1 MLFCLIGTTIILGA
15 ITGFVDFSE
24 GAFFRGLG
32 GQIVQGM
39 LSIAC
44 LILVGAAFW
53 RFGWKIGLLDVL
65 LVIVA
70 SNVGLMLHGY
80 FRKKSA
86 HSSYP
91 PPRKRGE

>member
-1 MLFCLIGTTIILGA
+1 MLFCLIGTTFILGA

-24 GAFFRGLG
+24 GAFFRGLA

-53 RFGWKIGLLDVL
+53 RFGWKIGLLDL
-65 LVIVA
+65 LVVIIG
-70 SNVGLMLHGY
+70 SNVGLTLH
-80 FRKKSA
+80 RVRL
-86 HSSYP
+86 
-91 PPRKRGE
+91 PRP

>member
-24 GAFFRGLG
+24 GALFRGLG

-53 RFGWKIGLLDVL
+53 RFGWKIGLLDLL
-65 LVIVA
+65 LVFIA
-70 SNVGLMLHGY
+70 SNVGLRLPKY
-80 FRKKSA
+80 LRKGS
-86 HSSYP
+86 
-91 PPRKRGE
+91 GL